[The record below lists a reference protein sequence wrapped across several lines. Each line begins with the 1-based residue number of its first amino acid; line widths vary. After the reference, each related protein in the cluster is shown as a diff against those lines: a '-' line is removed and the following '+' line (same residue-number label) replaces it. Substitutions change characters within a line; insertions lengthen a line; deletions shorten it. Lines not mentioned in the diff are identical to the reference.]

1 MIKTAV
7 DLEIFRP
14 VTVET
19 PQKHAHTQPRHIDCR
34 HIRPHTF
41 VGGRCT
47 SYDFGLQQ
55 LLQDLSRKAYWY
67 AIRRRYLMSGE
78 RSLSPYK
85 TLYDD
90 RNNHQHDKIFISTAD
105 IFYVFIE
112 IEFFDVL
119 GRIRKN
125 RPEKANEPRNPHP

>member
-67 AIRRRYLMSGE
+67 AIRRNGPYFVSPTCLHFGRPCCQSQKPTPVIGTKIVKAE
-78 RSLSPYK
+78 RSGK
-85 TLYDD
+85 GE
-90 RNNHQHDKIFISTAD
+90 NE
-105 IFYVFIE
+105 VFARGE
-112 IEFFDVL
+112 AE
-119 GRIRKN
+119 
-125 RPEKANEPRNPHP
+125 AHPIL